1 MHPDAIRIL
10 LPQTCF
16 DGEGDGAGG
25 QRSCSGAGTGI
36 MMPGFGCW
44 SPASFFL
51 PIRRVR
57 GNPSTDRAA
66 RRPCAARCLALCLF
80 QFYRILIRLQ
90 IINIIIFDR
99 FQQRF
104 CFCPVR
110 STAATGQGGRYT
122 PGWVSTVVVYPL
134 PSASAGLATASK
146 AACEQGTIFTS
157 VIILTIVSV
166 IEENDSRKQKV
177 SGANKRREVTKL

>member
-104 CFCPVR
+104 WFCLVR
-110 STAATGQGGRYT
+110 STAATGQVRAIHPWLGIHRGRIPLAVRKRGVGDSKQGGMRTRNDIHFCNYT
-122 PGWVSTVVVYPL
+122 
-134 PSASAGLATASK
+134 
-146 AACEQGTIFTS
+146 
-157 VIILTIVSV
+157 
-166 IEENDSRKQKV
+166 NDS
-177 SGANKRREVTKL
+177 